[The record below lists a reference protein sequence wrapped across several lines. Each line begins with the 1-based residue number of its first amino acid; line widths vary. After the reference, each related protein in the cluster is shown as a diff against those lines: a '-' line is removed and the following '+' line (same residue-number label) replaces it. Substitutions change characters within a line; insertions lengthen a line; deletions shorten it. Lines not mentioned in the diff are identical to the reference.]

1 MRPAALQFFTLNEQ
15 KCEERVLALSWCKTS
30 ISETKNIFIWRSQK
44 LQELKGM
51 MQYAFCGFKLHL
63 TSFCNTKFYYM
74 FCWQYIVNMHPFIY
88 PYQNKICFHILD
100 RNTHHIFLF
109 DGTARKDAILFELI
123 ILSLCHKMY
132 SWRCYLI
139 LINISYS
146 SCNIWGKWKRTF
158 LCKEHLM

>member
-100 RNTHHIFLF
+100 RMCSISIGFVCSFVLSFGLIVCFKPWGYIIVNITDIQVFIRHFL
-109 DGTARKDAILFELI
+109 GHKRKHFFFLSSLWNKLF
-123 ILSLCHKMY
+123 
-132 SWRCYLI
+132 
-139 LINISYS
+139 
-146 SCNIWGKWKRTF
+146 
-158 LCKEHLM
+158 